1 MRVTLRLVAVLACL
15 VSGGCTTSNVNP
27 QAPRAKTGYVDFYTD
42 SDLGL
47 SWKVKRGSNQG
58 GELRRVFWEFKPVE
72 GNILRL
78 AAPAGTHRF
87 EVWFS
92 NEVTTGPQIV
102 VVEVANAKVTPLHV
116 TLAPKGSVTVVGQSY
131 EYRPTARATR
141 RVTKVGTEEQEVFQI
156 GTSAGT
162 PQVYQLKEW
171 MPYFRPAAK

>member
-1 MRVTLRLVAVLACL
+1 MGFTFRLVAVLACL
-15 VSGGCTTSNVNP
+15 VSAGCRTPNVNP
-27 QAPRAKTGYVDFYTD
+27 PAPRVHTGYVDFYTD

-58 GELRRVFWEFKPVE
+58 GQMRPVFSEFKPIE

-78 AAPAGTHRF
+78 AAPVGTHRF

-92 NEVTTGPQIV
+92 NEVTTGPQVV
-102 VVEVANAKVTPLHV
+102 VVEVANAKVTPVHV
-116 TLAPKGSVTVVGQSY
+116 TLVPKGSVAVVGQSY

-141 RVTKVGTEEQEVFQI
+141 RVTRVGTEEQEMFQI

-162 PQVYQLKEW
+162 PQDYRLKER
-171 MPYFRPAAK
+171 MPYFNPGPK